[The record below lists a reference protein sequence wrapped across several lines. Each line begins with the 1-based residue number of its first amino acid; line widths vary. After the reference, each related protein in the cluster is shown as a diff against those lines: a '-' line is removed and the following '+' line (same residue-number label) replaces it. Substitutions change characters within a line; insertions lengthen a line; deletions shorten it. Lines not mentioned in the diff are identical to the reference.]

1 MGSLFFSGFGL
12 LPYFFAIL
20 CARMR
25 LLPKGHRFF
34 HAHEKY
40 GIRHVLAEAANHIQF
55 KWKNVD
61 QILVYAALVCGAAVL
76 FAFIAAILFY
86 VVLSTPAAQ
95 AAIVWLPDIFKTA
108 NPERDVAFM
117 MLDRVLGI
125 PGIYDS
131 DIITQPGI
139 YGTVPNSLHDAMHV
153 LFRFFSFGLFLIA
166 VFIFLYFIV
175 EIVWDITQTGS
186 PLGETL
192 QNTWIPL
199 RLVAAFGL
207 LIPISGGLNTAQ
219 YITLYTAKFGSGL
232 ATNAWGMYNMG
243 TGMNPTGFG
252 NDQLVADIEF
262 QDVTNLLRGLLVMKS
277 CERINTFAS
286 VPAGLSGATA
296 GLSGNGSDGT
306 LGFYDVRP
314 YIVSSTQGKPLFTN
328 STLTGV
334 LDPVGNVYEPTP
346 LGVVSGDPTD
356 AFTQVLQTSNLS
368 GIRLVM
374 GYKNPDDPDRYKEYP
389 GGVLP
394 VCGEVFI
401 PVNGYNA
408 ESLLAAEAYFYATLY
423 VLTNQARPGAT
434 LSQLEL
440 DSELAVIREYTRTS
454 PEWAWFIDWYKVAAP
469 QPNLKCMWDWNL
481 DGYESLQE
489 GVGDGGATMGLCTA
503 PVTEKYWSEYI
514 GTAAQ
519 TFVFHPSEVALAAI
533 ADVPNIVDQY
543 SIGDATY
550 SSMGLTD
557 PMMLDAAIFDLG
569 WGGAGLWYNKISEKN
584 GNYVSAVT
592 GIPVIQ
598 KMPMT
603 MEKIKEQRGKNNAV
617 VEKGFCGQ
625 YKLNKSGTTSIKIT
639 NEKSQ
644 FEAELAENLYTTCT
658 ALFENQNI
666 LADVYSGSTLV
677 FAVNNSNYSD
687 NPVER
692 AIAMVFGE
700 FQIFN
705 IYHNQDLGVLPMA
718 QLSAMGKL
726 LVDKSMMAMMAAVGS
741 SAMGGLLH
749 MAAASS
755 QGDDIEALNMLGSAF
770 GEFAGAAI
778 SFATLGLTTGVMLHY
793 VLPFL
798 PFMYFFFAVGRWVK
812 TIFEALVGVP
822 LWALAHMRLSGEGL
836 PGEAASSGYFLLLEI
851 FVRPILTVISLI
863 ASFAVFNAMVTVMNS
878 IFSLLVTNFSGVS
891 YMGYL
896 NADPTVMDNFRGIAD
911 QFFYTVMYVVL
922 TYMIGTSSFKL
933 IDIIPDNILS
943 RWSGA
948 GVSSLGASD
957 NADDLIDQL
966 QSQMPIMVS
975 HFAGKIGK
983 GIQEGLYKPAAEIGK
998 KAEVEFVQAREKAAK
1013 EIMEVAKHKDVVSQ
1027 TDILKATKDS
1037 DYAVR
1042 ESAIKALVKAGQ
1054 LESAAGGYKLGP
1066 KAKSK

>member
-20 CARMR
+20 CVRMR

-40 GIRHVLAEAANHIQF
+40 GIRHVLAESANYIQF
-55 KWKNVD
+55 KWRNID

-76 FAFIAAILFY
+76 FAFIAALLFY
-86 VVLSTPAAQ
+86 ILLSTPVAH
-95 AAIVWLPDIFKTA
+95 AAIPWISDIFVTA
-108 NPERDVAFM
+108 QPDKDVAFM
-117 MLDRVLGI
+117 MLDRVLGV

-131 DIITQPGI
+131 AIITQPAI
-139 YGTVPNSLHDAMHV
+139 YGPIPNVFHDALLT
-153 LFRFFSFGLFLIA
+153 LFSFFSFGLFLIA
-166 VFIFLYFIV
+166 VFIFLYFVV
-175 EIVWDITQTGS
+175 EIIWDITQTGS

-192 QNTWIPL
+192 HNTWIPL

-232 ATNAWGMYNMG
+232 ATNAWGMYNMDIG
-243 TGMNPTGFG
+243 LNPTGFG
-252 NDQLVADIEF
+252 NENLLAEVGY
-262 QDVTNLLRGLLVMKS
+262 QDVTNLLRGLLVMKACQEMNRYAHS
-277 CERINTFAS
+277 SAAAS
-286 VPAGLSGATA
+286 
-296 GLSGNGSDGT
+296 GSLANVDGTGDDGT
-306 LGFYDVRP
+306 LGYYSIKP
-314 YIVSSTQGKPLFTN
+314 YIVSSTDGRPLLTN
-328 STLTGV
+328 GILTGV
-334 LDPVGNVYEPTP
+334 LASVGEVYEPTP
-346 LGVVSGDPTD
+346 YGVVSGDAGD
-356 AFTQVLQTSNLS
+356 AFTQVLQASNLS

-374 GYKNPDDPDRYKEYP
+374 GYKNPDDPLRYKEYP

-394 VCGEVFI
+394 VCGEVYI

-423 VLTNQARPGAT
+423 VLTNQKRPGAT
-434 LSQLEL
+434 LSQIEL
-440 DSELAVIREYTRTS
+440 DSDLAVFREYARNS
-454 PEWAWFIDWYKVAAP
+454 PEWQNAMNFFRSAYGDNRECLYD
-469 QPNLKCMWDWNL
+469 QNL
-481 DGYESLQE
+481 DGYESLDE
-489 GVGDGGATMGLCTA
+489 GSGDGGASMGHCMSSV
-503 PVTEKYWSEYI
+503 PEEYWSSYM
-514 GTAAQ
+514 GTVAQ
-519 TFVFHPSEVALAAI
+519 AFVFHPAEVARAAI
-533 ADVPNIVDQY
+533 SGLPNQIDQY

-550 SSMGLTD
+550 TSMGLSD
-557 PMMLDAAIFDLG
+557 PMMFDALMFQLG

-584 GNYVSAVT
+584 GSYVSAVS

-598 KMPMT
+598 KMPIT
-603 MEKIKEQRGKNNAV
+603 MEKIKDQRAKNNTV

-625 YKLNKSGTTSIKIT
+625 YRLNKSGTDSIKVT

-644 FEAELAENLYTTCT
+644 FEAELAENLYKTCKV
-658 ALFENQNI
+658 LFENQNI
-666 LADVYSGSTLV
+666 LADVYDGSTFV
-677 FAVNNSNYSD
+677 FAVNNSNYSN

-692 AIAMVFGE
+692 AMALVFGE

-705 IYHNQDLGVLPMA
+705 IYENQDYGVLPMA

-726 LVDKSMMAMMAAVGS
+726 LVDKSMMAMMAAIGS
-741 SAMGGLLH
+741 SAMGGLMH

-770 GEFAGAAI
+770 GEFAGAAV

-851 FVRPILTVISLI
+851 FVRPILTIISLI

-878 IFSLLVTNFSGVS
+878 IFTLLVTNFSGVS
-891 YMGYL
+891 YLGYI
-896 NADPTVMDNFRGIAD
+896 NADPDVIENFRGVAD
-911 QFFYTVMYVVL
+911 QFFYTIMYVVL
-922 TYMIGTSSFKL
+922 TYMIGTSCFKL
-933 IDIIPDNILS
+933 IDIIPDNILG

-975 HFAGKIGK
+975 HFTTKIGK
-983 GIQEGLYKPAAEIGK
+983 GIQETLYKPAAALGR
-998 KAEVEFVQAREKAAK
+998 KAEIEFVQVREKAAK
-1013 EIMEVAKHKDVVSQ
+1013 QIMEVAKHKDVVTH
-1027 TDILKATKDS
+1027 TDTLNATKDIEYS
-1037 DYAVR
+1037 VR
-1042 ESAIKALVKAGQ
+1042 ESAIKALIKSGQ
-1054 LESAAGGYKLGP
+1054 LEVTAGGYKLGP
-1066 KAKSK
+1066 KAKGN